1 MTPSDLKYTR
11 EHEWARKEGD
21 EVVVGITDHAQ
32 EQLGDVVYVELPEVG
47 SHVRSGQPFGVIE
60 SVKAASDL
68 FAPISGTVTRVNTAL
83 MEKFELVNQS
93 PYADGWMIAV
103 NPDEPG
109 EFDNLLSGVE
119 YDKLLAEES

>member
-1 MTPSDLKYTR
+1 MTPNDLKYTR